1 VNSKPA
7 FLNSKKKQNK
17 MKNSVIDLHLS
28 STHYADSRSYRLGH
42 CQMVSW
48 LINNFRKIKSEEV
61 TYKDY
66 ESFGNSQG
74 IITYNEESF
83 NTFKEQQYV

>member
-1 VNSKPA
+1 
-7 FLNSKKKQNK
+7 
-17 MKNSVIDLHLS
+17 
-28 STHYADSRSYRLGH
+28 
-42 CQMVSW
+42 MVSW
-48 LINNFRKIKSEEV
+48 LITNFRKIKSEEV

-74 IITYNEESF
+74 IMTYNEESF

>member
-1 VNSKPA
+1 MEK
-7 FLNSKKKQNK
+7 
-17 MKNSVIDLHLS
+17 SVIDLHLS
-28 STHYADSRSYRLGH
+28 STYFSDSRSYRFGH

-74 IITYNEESF
+74 IMTYNEETF
-83 NTFKEQQYV
+83 NTFKGQQYV

>member
-1 VNSKPA
+1 
-7 FLNSKKKQNK
+7 
-17 MKNSVIDLHLS
+17 MKISVIDLHLS
-28 STHYADSRSYRLGH
+28 STHCANSRSYRLGH

-61 TYKDY
+61 TYKMY
-66 ESFGNSQG
+66 EEYGNSLG
-74 IITYNEESF
+74 IMTYNEEFF

>member
-1 VNSKPA
+1 MENSI
-7 FLNSKKKQNK
+7 
-17 MKNSVIDLHLS
+17 IDLHLS
-28 STHYADSRSYRLGH
+28 STYYADRRSYRLEH

-48 LINNFRKIKSEEV
+48 LLNNFRKIISEEV

-74 IITYNEESF
+74 IMTYNEESF
-83 NTFKEQQYV
+83 NNFKEQQYV

>member
-1 VNSKPA
+1 
-7 FLNSKKKQNK
+7 
-17 MKNSVIDLHLS
+17 MKNSIIDLHLS
-28 STHYADSRSYRLGH
+28 STHYADSRSHRLGH

-74 IITYNEESF
+74 IMTYNEESF